1 MEAFFHVT
9 RNRTPY
15 LWAHIPERVLSK
27 GDCVEYGYSEVM
39 MFSTRNPVSVFKS
52 GLVVSMASPF
62 LAASPDGKVID
73 RGCSKPFGLVEVKCP
88 YTKFHVSSLEAC
100 ADGTFFCRKCKWKA
114 KAEKGASVLLS
125 DTGSTRYYR
134 SKLV

>member
-62 LAASPDGKVID
+62 
-73 RGCSKPFGLVEVKCP
+73 
-88 YTKFHVSSLEAC
+88 
-100 ADGTFFCRKCKWKA
+100 
-114 KAEKGASVLLS
+114 
-125 DTGSTRYYR
+125 
-134 SKLV
+134 